1 MGLLPVGLLVGKA
14 LLDNIARRTA
24 PTQVVRTSATI
35 GTVHNVRSRRH
46 ASSASSANPFEK
58 EQMLQRIGGTSIRRS
73 HAQIEREKQLLE
85 EALPNENWIA
95 VYRYPGI
102 RFAVLLAR
110 AKLLQ
115 TVASV
120 LFLPYSS
127 YQYAFGQVDATF
139 FYSTAFVA
147 VFAPVALAVFS
158 RYLNRLI
165 GVIAMNESND
175 YVRIGYLTFWG
186 SRKNKYLEITD
197 VLPLT
202 EVSGNKKDSVI
213 KFSWFGGDNFLYLPT
228 RNVEIVDEKRA
239 ELLFGDISVFN

>member
-1 MGLLPVGLLVGKA
+1 
-14 LLDNIARRTA
+14 
-24 PTQVVRTSATI
+24 
-35 GTVHNVRSRRH
+35 
-46 ASSASSANPFEK
+46 
-58 EQMLQRIGGTSIRRS
+58 MLQRIGGTSIRRS
-73 HAQIEREKQLLE
+73 HAQIEREKKLLE
-85 EALPNENWIA
+85 EALPNENWYIPHRLTTKFLNLLTMERFIALYLRIA

-127 YQYAFGQVDATF
+127 YQYAFGHVDATF

-147 VFAPVALAVFS
+147 VFAPIALAVFS

-175 YVRIGYLTFWG
+175 YVRVGYLTFWG
-186 SRKNKYLEITD
+186 SRKNKYGV
-197 VLPLT
+197 VLSNSLSSLNRAPLQ
-202 EVSGNKKDSVI
+202 I
-213 KFSWFGGDNFLYLPT
+213 P
-228 RNVEIVDEKRA
+228 RNNGCPAID
-239 ELLFGDISVFN
+239 